1 MPIALEPK
9 WRVIYVLA
17 RCSLLYCRS
26 KTVVFKVCA
35 HTLGGLAPHSYGPKL
50 GVGPEKGRP
59 QLPQLPSDSR
69 LKLLV
74 KGYNGRAGSSVNTL
88 TRVRSLI
95 IHERKSN
102 QIPL

>member
-1 MPIALEPK
+1 MAGNLHHDSFFVTVPLSE
-9 WRVIYVLA
+9 
-17 RCSLLYCRS
+17 LYCRS

>member
-1 MPIALEPK
+1 M
-9 WRVIYVLA
+9 
-17 RCSLLYCRS
+17 
-26 KTVVFKVCA
+26 VFKVCA

-74 KGYNGRAGSSVNTL
+74 KGYNGRAGSSERGAQSTPLLVFVPSL
-88 TRVRSLI
+88 FMKEKATRFPFDWANWRDGRSFGLF
-95 IHERKSN
+95 
-102 QIPL
+102 